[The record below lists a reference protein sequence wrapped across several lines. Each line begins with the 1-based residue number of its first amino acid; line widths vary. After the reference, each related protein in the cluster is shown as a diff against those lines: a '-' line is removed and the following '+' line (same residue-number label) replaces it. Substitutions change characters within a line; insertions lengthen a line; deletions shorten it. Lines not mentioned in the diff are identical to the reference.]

1 MFANAVRWRQTG
13 SVPDSGMGLSAVRRQ
28 LLFLLLT
35 ALVALVAAPAARFGL
50 EEGTGKLVVLWIFSI
65 ATPLILAQGLFLR
78 SALAAVARD
87 VDTTPPPSAQQ
98 AAAASAVADAR
109 ETIHRLESRIRELEV
124 ETGEEGDADE
134 AADPS
139 RKSPPAPASGA
150 DVPRGSTAEGRLAMV
165 EGLKSMMVDGGERA
179 QAVLSGGSR
188 LEIGITLAP
197 EELADIRKM
206 MSAIGRVISR
216 PSMEEIAE
224 TTPGDG
230 TVRLLL
236 VDDDRTCRRIF
247 RAMLPKDIPA
257 LAVECDDGNAALA
270 ALEIPPYPD
279 IIVCDIMMPNLDGFE
294 FIKKVRDMPRV
305 CQTPIIMVTSN
316 AFRENVSRAAQL
328 NVCRF
333 LKKPLTRADV
343 ESAVRFAMTQNERKR
358 SSIIEAQQ
366 RLCLDDRAYFELA
379 CGFSRAVTES
389 ITFVRSAISRD
400 RWQMASIRVNAL
412 HGSIQLVGDDRLA
425 AVLGRVSVELTHWDV
440 NRVTIELEALE
451 QENERFARTLIQ
463 LFTDNSGASPQAKP
477 DAGESLPA
485 GEAAVPVSEL
495 A

>member
-1 MFANAVRWRQTG
+1 
-13 SVPDSGMGLSAVRRQ
+13 
-28 LLFLLLT
+28 
-35 ALVALVAAPAARFGL
+35 
-50 EEGTGKLVVLWIFSI
+50 
-65 ATPLILAQGLFLR
+65 
-78 SALAAVARD
+78 
-87 VDTTPPPSAQQ
+87 
-98 AAAASAVADAR
+98 
-109 ETIHRLESRIRELEV
+109 
-124 ETGEEGDADE
+124 
-134 AADPS
+134 
-139 RKSPPAPASGA
+139 
-150 DVPRGSTAEGRLAMV
+150 
-165 EGLKSMMVDGGERA
+165 
-179 QAVLSGGSR
+179 
-188 LEIGITLAP
+188 
-197 EELADIRKM
+197 
-206 MSAIGRVISR
+206 
-216 PSMEEIAE
+216 MEEIAE

-485 GEAAVPVSEL
+485 GEAAVPVPEL